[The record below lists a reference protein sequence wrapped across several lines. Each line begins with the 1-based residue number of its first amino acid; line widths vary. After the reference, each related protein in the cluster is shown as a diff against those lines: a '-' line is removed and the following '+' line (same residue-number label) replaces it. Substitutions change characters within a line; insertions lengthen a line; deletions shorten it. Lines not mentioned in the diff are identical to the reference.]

1 MKKVLAVLIV
11 LILPIISFA
20 DEIFIPVELW
30 LGANISQSEKIAFP
44 EVSFKFG
51 YKERHKIKGPII
63 WKNSKTNEN
72 IKVYVRSRYSKK
84 EDKEISQLWTITN
97 NNQCLGRVFDDRG
110 KRFIENGCKFPI
122 GFWKQGESR
131 SFTSNYFDE
140 RKGNYKR
147 IKTITIL
154 NLENSDKSCLKFNWK
169 SSQKGTVIDE
179 NIYEYCPRKGLIK
192 VNGKE
197 KFQYVY
203 SMIILLKETI
213 T

>member
-1 MKKVLAVLIV
+1 MKKILVFIIF

-30 LGANISQSEKIAFP
+30 LGENITESEKIIFP
-44 EVSFKFG
+44 EVNFKFG

-63 WKNSKTNEN
+63 WENSKTNQN

-84 EDKEISQLWTITN
+84 EDKEISQLWTVTN
-97 NNQCLGRVFDDRG
+97 NNQCLGRVFDNRG
-110 KRFIENGCKFPI
+110 NRFIENGCKFPI

-131 SFTSNYFDE
+131 SFTSSYFDE
-140 RKGNYKR
+140 RKGKYKR

-154 NLENSDKSCLKFNWK
+154 NLENKDNSCLKFHWK
-169 SSQKGTVIDE
+169 SSQKGNVIDE
-179 NIYEYCPRKGLIK
+179 NIYEYCPRKGLVK

-197 KFQYVY
+197 KF
-203 SMIILLKETI
+203 
-213 T
+213 

>member
-1 MKKVLAVLIV
+1 MKKILAILIA

-30 LGANISQSEKIAFP
+30 LGANISQSEKIVFP
-44 EVSFKFG
+44 EVNFKFG
-51 YKERHKIKGPII
+51 YKKRHKINGPII
-63 WKNSKTNEN
+63 
-72 IKVYVRSRYSKK
+72 
-84 EDKEISQLWTITN
+84 
-97 NNQCLGRVFDDRG
+97 DDRG

-154 NLENSDKSCLKFNWK
+154 NLENNDKSCLKFNWK

-197 KFQYVY
+197 KF
-203 SMIILLKETI
+203 
-213 T
+213 

>member
-1 MKKVLAVLIV
+1 MKKILTGLIF

-30 LGANISQSEKIAFP
+30 LGENISQSEKIVLP

-51 YKERHKIKGPII
+51 YKERYKIKGPII
-63 WKNSKTNEN
+63 WKNSKTNES

-97 NNQCLGRVFDDRG
+97 KNQCLGRVFDDRG

-169 SSQKGTVIDE
+169 SSQKDTVIDE

-197 KFQYVY
+197 KF
-203 SMIILLKETI
+203 
-213 T
+213 

>member
-1 MKKVLAVLIV
+1 MKKILAVLIF

-30 LGANISQSEKIAFP
+30 LGANISQSEKIVFP

-147 IKTITIL
+147 IITITIL
-154 NLENSDKSCLKFNWK
+154 NLENNDKSCLKFNWK

-197 KFQYVY
+197 KF
-203 SMIILLKETI
+203 
-213 T
+213 

>member
-1 MKKVLAVLIV
+1 MKKILAVLIV
-11 LILPIISFA
+11 LMLPIYSFA

-30 LGANISQSEKIAFP
+30 LGANISQSEKIVFP

-122 GFWKQGESR
+122 GFWKPGESR

-197 KFQYVY
+197 KF
-203 SMIILLKETI
+203 
-213 T
+213 

>member
-1 MKKVLAVLIV
+1 MKKILAGLIF

-30 LGANISQSEKIAFP
+30 LGENISQSEKIVLP

-51 YKERHKIKGPII
+51 YKERYKIKGPII

-154 NLENSDKSCLKFNWK
+154 NLENNDKSCLKFNCK

-179 NIYEYCPRKGLIK
+179 NIYEYFPRKGLIK
-192 VNGKE
+192 VNDKE
-197 KFQYVY
+197 KF
-203 SMIILLKETI
+203 
-213 T
+213 

>member
-1 MKKVLAVLIV
+1 MKKILACLIF

-30 LGANISQSEKIAFP
+30 LGENISQSEKIVLP

-51 YKERHKIKGPII
+51 YKERYKIKGPII
-63 WKNSKTNEN
+63 WKNSKTNES
-72 IKVYVRSRYSKK
+72 IKVYIRSRYSKR

-97 NNQCLGRVFDDRG
+97 NSQCLGRVFDDRG
-110 KRFIENGCKFPI
+110 NRFIENGCKFPI

-140 RKGNYKR
+140 KRGNYTR

-154 NLENSDKSCLKFNWK
+154 SLENNDNSCLKFNWK
-169 SSQKGTVIDE
+169 SSQKDTIIDE
-179 NIYEYCPRKGLIK
+179 NIYEYCPKKGLVK

-197 KFQYVY
+197 KF
-203 SMIILLKETI
+203 
-213 T
+213 

>member
-1 MKKVLAVLIV
+1 M
-11 LILPIISFA
+11 ILPIISFA
-20 DEIFIPVELW
+20 DEVFIPVELW
-30 LGANISQSEKIAFP
+30 LGENISQSEKIVLP

-51 YKERHKIKGPII
+51 YKERYKIKGPII

-110 KRFIENGCKFPI
+110 NRFIENGCKFPI
-122 GFWKQGESR
+122 GFWKKGESR

-154 NLENSDKSCLKFNWK
+154 KLEKDNKSCLKFNWK

-179 NIYEYCPRKGLIK
+179 NIYEYCPRKGLVK
-192 VNGKE
+192 LNGKE
-197 KFQYVY
+197 KF
-203 SMIILLKETI
+203 
-213 T
+213 

>member
-1 MKKVLAVLIV
+1 MKKILAVLIF

-30 LGANISQSEKIAFP
+30 LGENISQSEKIVLP

-51 YKERHKIKGPII
+51 YKERYKIKGPII
-63 WKNSKTNEN
+63 WKNSKTNER

-97 NNQCLGRVFDDRG
+97 NNQCLGRVFDNRG
-110 KRFIENGCKFPI
+110 NRFIENGCKFPI
-122 GFWKQGESR
+122 GFWKKGESR
-131 SFTSNYFDE
+131 SFTSDYFDE

-147 IKTITIL
+147 VKTITIL
-154 NLENSDKSCLKFNWK
+154 NLEKDHKSCLKFKWEA
-169 SSQKGTVIDE
+169 SQKGVLIDE
-179 NIYEYCPRKGLIK
+179 NIYEYCPRKGLVK

-197 KFQYVY
+197 KF
-203 SMIILLKETI
+203 
-213 T
+213 

>member
-1 MKKVLAVLIV
+1 MKKVLVFIIF

-30 LGANISQSEKIAFP
+30 LGENITETEKIIFP
-44 EVSFKFG
+44 KVNFKFG

-63 WKNSKTNEN
+63 WKNSKTNQN

-84 EDKEISQLWTITN
+84 EGKEISQLWTVTN
-97 NNQCLGRVFDDRG
+97 NNQCLGRVFDNRG
-110 KRFIENGCKFPI
+110 NRFIENGCKFPI

-140 RKGNYKR
+140 IKGKYKR

-154 NLENSDKSCLKFNWK
+154 NLENKDNSCLKFNWK
-169 SSQKGTVIDE
+169 SSQKGNVIDE
-179 NIYEYCPRKGLIK
+179 NIYEYCPRKGLVK

-197 KFQYVY
+197 KF
-203 SMIILLKETI
+203 
-213 T
+213 

>member
-1 MKKVLAVLIV
+1 MKKILAGLIF

-30 LGANISQSEKIAFP
+30 LGENISQSEKIVLT

-51 YKERHKIKGPII
+51 YKERYKIKGPIL

-97 NNQCLGRVFDDRG
+97 NNQCLGRVFDNRG

-154 NLENSDKSCLKFNWK
+154 KLEKDNKSCLKFNWK

-197 KFQYVY
+197 KF
-203 SMIILLKETI
+203 
-213 T
+213 

>member
-1 MKKVLAVLIV
+1 MKKILAVLIA

-20 DEIFIPVELW
+20 DEIFIPIELW
-30 LGANISQSEKIAFP
+30 LGENISQSEKIVFP

-110 KRFIENGCKFPI
+110 NRFIENGCKFPI
-122 GFWKQGESR
+122 GFWKKGESR

-154 NLENSDKSCLKFNWK
+154 KLEKDNKSCLKFNWE

-179 NIYEYCPRKGLIK
+179 NIYEYCPRKGLVK
-192 VNGKE
+192 LNGKE
-197 KFQYVY
+197 KFQYA
-203 SMIILLKETI
+203 SLKVNL
-213 T
+213 

>member
-1 MKKVLAVLIV
+1 MKKILAGLIF

-30 LGANISQSEKIAFP
+30 LGENISQSEKIVLP

-51 YKERHKIKGPII
+51 YKERYKIKGPII
-63 WKNSKTNEN
+63 WKNSKTNES

-110 KRFIENGCKFPI
+110 NRFIENGCKFPI

-154 NLENSDKSCLKFNWK
+154 KLEKDNKSCLKFNWE

-179 NIYEYCPRKGLIK
+179 NIYEYCPRKGLVK
-192 VNGKE
+192 LNGKE
-197 KFQYVY
+197 KF
-203 SMIILLKETI
+203 
-213 T
+213 

>member
-1 MKKVLAVLIV
+1 MKK
-11 LILPIISFA
+11 ILVVFILLLFPIISFA

-30 LGANISQSEKIAFP
+30 LGENITGSEKIIFP
-44 EVSFKFG
+44 EANFKFG

-63 WKNSKTNEN
+63 WENSKTNQN

-84 EDKEISQLWTITN
+84 EDKEISQLWTVTN
-97 NNQCLGRVFDDRG
+97 NNQCLGRVFDNRG
-110 KRFIENGCKFPI
+110 NRFIENGCKFPI

-140 RKGNYKR
+140 RKGKYIR

-154 NLENSDKSCLKFNWK
+154 NLENKDKSCLKFNWK
-169 SSQKGTVIDE
+169 SSQKGTVIDK

-197 KFQYVY
+197 KF
-203 SMIILLKETI
+203 
-213 T
+213 

>member
-1 MKKVLAVLIV
+1 MKKILAVLIF

-30 LGANISQSEKIAFP
+30 LGGNISQSEKIVFP

-63 WKNSKTNEN
+63 WKNSKTNES

-110 KRFIENGCKFPI
+110 NRFIENGCKFPI
-122 GFWKQGESR
+122 GFWKKGESR

-154 NLENSDKSCLKFNWK
+154 KLEKDNKSCLKFNWK

-179 NIYEYCPRKGLIK
+179 NIYEYCPRKGLVK
-192 VNGKE
+192 LNGKE
-197 KFQYVY
+197 KFQYASLMVN
-203 SMIILLKETI
+203 L
-213 T
+213 

>member
-1 MKKVLAVLIV
+1 MKKILAVLIV

-30 LGANISQSEKIAFP
+30 LGENISQSEKIVFP

-110 KRFIENGCKFPI
+110 NRFIENGCKFPI
-122 GFWKQGESR
+122 GFWKKGESR
-131 SFTSNYFDE
+131 SFMSNYFDE

-154 NLENSDKSCLKFNWK
+154 KLEKDNKSCLKFNWK

-179 NIYEYCPRKGLIK
+179 NIYEYCPRKGLVK
-192 VNGKE
+192 LNGKE
-197 KFQYVY
+197 KFQYA
-203 SMIILLKETI
+203 SLKVNL
-213 T
+213 

>member
-1 MKKVLAVLIV
+1 MKKILAGLIF

-30 LGANISQSEKIAFP
+30 LGENISQSEKIVLP

-51 YKERHKIKGPII
+51 YKERYKIKGPII
-63 WKNSKTNEN
+63 WQNSKTNES

-110 KRFIENGCKFPI
+110 NRFIENGCKFPI
-122 GFWKQGESR
+122 GFWKKGESR

-154 NLENSDKSCLKFNWK
+154 KLEKDNKSCLKFNWK

-179 NIYEYCPRKGLIK
+179 NIYEYCPRKGLVK
-192 VNGKE
+192 LNGKE
-197 KFQYVY
+197 KF
-203 SMIILLKETI
+203 
-213 T
+213 

>member
-1 MKKVLAVLIV
+1 MNKLKIKFFIKKILVFIIF

-30 LGANISQSEKIAFP
+30 LGENITESEKIIFP
-44 EVSFKFG
+44 EVNFKFG

-63 WKNSKTNEN
+63 WENSKTNQN

-84 EDKEISQLWTITN
+84 EDKEISQLWTVTN
-97 NNQCLGRVFDDRG
+97 NNQCLGRVFDNRG
-110 KRFIENGCKFPI
+110 NRFIENGCKFPI

-140 RKGNYKR
+140 RKGKYKR

-154 NLENSDKSCLKFNWK
+154 NLENKDKSCLKFNWK

-179 NIYEYCPRKGLIK
+179 NIYEYCPGKGLVK

-197 KFQYVY
+197 KF
-203 SMIILLKETI
+203 
-213 T
+213 

>member
-1 MKKVLAVLIV
+1 MKKILAGLIF

-30 LGANISQSEKIAFP
+30 LGENISQSEKIVLP

-51 YKERHKIKGPII
+51 YKERYKIKGPII
-63 WKNSKTNEN
+63 WKNSKTNES

-110 KRFIENGCKFPI
+110 NRFIENGCKFPI
-122 GFWKQGESR
+122 GFWKKGESR

-154 NLENSDKSCLKFNWK
+154 KLEKDNKSCLKFNWK

-179 NIYEYCPRKGLIK
+179 NIYEYCPRKGLVK
-192 VNGKE
+192 LNGKE
-197 KFQYVY
+197 KF
-203 SMIILLKETI
+203 
-213 T
+213 

>member
-1 MKKVLAVLIV
+1 MKKILAVLIF

-30 LGANISQSEKIAFP
+30 LGEDISQSEKIVLP

-51 YKERHKIKGPII
+51 YKERYKIKGPII
-63 WKNSKTNEN
+63 WKNSKTNES
-72 IKVYVRSRYSKK
+72 IKVYVRSRYSKR
-84 EDKEISQLWTITN
+84 EYKEISQLWTITN

-147 IKTITIL
+147 IITITIL
-154 NLENSDKSCLKFNWK
+154 NLENNDKSCLKFNWK

-197 KFQYVY
+197 KF
-203 SMIILLKETI
+203 
-213 T
+213 

>member
-1 MKKVLAVLIV
+1 MKKILAFLIV

-30 LGANISQSEKIAFP
+30 LGANISQSEKIVFP

-51 YKERHKIKGPII
+51 YKERYKIKGPII
-63 WKNSKTNEN
+63 WKNSKTNES
-72 IKVYVRSRYSKK
+72 IKVYIRSRYSKK

-110 KRFIENGCKFPI
+110 NRFIENGCKFPI

-154 NLENSDKSCLKFNWK
+154 KLEKDNKSCLKFNWK
-169 SSQKGTVIDE
+169 SSQTGTVIDE
-179 NIYEYCPRKGLIK
+179 NIYEYCPRKGLVK
-192 VNGKE
+192 LNGKE
-197 KFQYVY
+197 KF
-203 SMIILLKETI
+203 
-213 T
+213 

>member
-1 MKKVLAVLIV
+1 MKKILAILIA

-30 LGANISQSEKIAFP
+30 LGANISQSEKIVFP

-84 EDKEISQLWTITN
+84 EDKEISQLWTVTN
-97 NNQCLGRVFDDRG
+97 NNQCLGRVFDNRG
-110 KRFIENGCKFPI
+110 NRFIENGCKFPI
-122 GFWKQGESR
+122 GFWKKGESR

-154 NLENSDKSCLKFNWK
+154 KLEKDNKSCLKFNWQ

-179 NIYEYCPRKGLIK
+179 NIYEYCPRKGLVK
-192 VNGKE
+192 LNGKE
-197 KFQYVY
+197 KFQYA
-203 SMIILLKETI
+203 SLKVNL
-213 T
+213 